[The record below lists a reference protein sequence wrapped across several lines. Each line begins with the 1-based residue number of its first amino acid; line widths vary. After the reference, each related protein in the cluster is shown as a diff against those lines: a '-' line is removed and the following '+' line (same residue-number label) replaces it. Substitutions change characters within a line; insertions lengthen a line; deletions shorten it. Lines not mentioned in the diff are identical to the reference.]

1 MTRQEYSLIKLANTP
16 GPKREVVAS
25 TPGDDAPEQSHNV
38 TRANRAQLGDT
49 TTLFMGH
56 KELCDRFTHKE
67 CAYASTW
74 HTQTSEAV
82 S

>member
-1 MTRQEYSLIKLANTP
+1 
-16 GPKREVVAS
+16 
-25 TPGDDAPEQSHNV
+25 
-38 TRANRAQLGDT
+38 
-49 TTLFMGH
+49 MGH